1 MADDSF
7 LAVATDPSVVRRAAK
22 IALIV
27 GVILAV
33 INHGNRLI
41 AGEVDAGTLV
51 RIALTFLVPYSVS
64 TYSSVQAVR
73 DRMQMLEGQL

>member
-7 LAVATDPSVVRRAAK
+7 LTIATDPSVVRRAAK

-27 GVILAV
+27 GVILAL
-33 INHGNRLI
+33 INHGHLLI
-41 AGEVDAGTLV
+41 AGDVDAGTMA
-51 RIALTFLVPYSVS
+51 RIALTFFVPYSVS

-73 DRMQMLEGQL
+73 DRMQMLESRE